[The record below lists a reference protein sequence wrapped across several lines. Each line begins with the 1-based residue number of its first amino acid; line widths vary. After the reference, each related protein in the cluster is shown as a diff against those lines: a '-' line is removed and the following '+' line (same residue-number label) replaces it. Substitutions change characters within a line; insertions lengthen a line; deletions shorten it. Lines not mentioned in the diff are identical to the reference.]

1 MQNTFTLRK
10 ESASDQGLLW
20 SPPEFCISLIGS
32 AERRDEVVRAVDL
45 AAALSVTTAAVSLL
59 VDRLARAGY
68 VDRTRD
74 PSDGRGRILCLTK
87 RAQQAIVDT
96 DDPTYE
102 QIRTRVAG
110 VPEPEATSV
119 AARREG
125 LSAILEAQPDVRG

>member
-1 MQNTFTLRK
+1 M
-10 ESASDQGLLW
+10 
-20 SPPEFCISLIGS
+20 
-32 AERRDEVVRAVDL
+32 DL

-119 AARREG
+119 AALLEG

>member
-1 MQNTFTLRK
+1 M
-10 ESASDQGLLW
+10 
-20 SPPEFCISLIGS
+20 
-32 AERRDEVVRAVDL
+32 
-45 AAALSVTTAAVSLL
+45 
-59 VDRLARAGY
+59 VDRLANAS
-68 VDRTRD
+68 VAD
-74 PSDGRGRILCLTK
+74 PMRQIHRGSDQGTYTILTHQSK